1 MSRAN
6 KMSYSWGTFAIYTSP
21 QRVCLALKPSL
32 NGPLHR
38 LIVLHEIYPLR
49 KKKKYNKKSLDESIL
64 RLPSSSSSFI
74 VVLCSVQE
82 FPSFLFPLQQSQND
96 SEKTRD
102 EEETKKKILICN
114 FSVGRNSLSQC
125 RQSAFGNAVFAL
137 LLLFLYVCMFD
148 FFGPL
153 SLTHDPDK

>member
-102 EEETKKKILICN
+102 EEETKKK
-114 FSVGRNSLSQC
+114 FS
-125 RQSAFGNAVFAL
+125 FATS
-137 LLLFLYVCMFD
+137 
-148 FFGPL
+148 P
-153 SLTHDPDK
+153 